1 MDRLPNVPE
10 APAGG
15 PPISGSRV
23 PKILI
28 GVTLVAAALAYL
40 IYSASRSNLVY
51 YYEIGEA
58 RAAVQPNQQVRLA
71 GDVVDGT
78 VRKAA
83 GASRLVFE
91 IEDTAKQHRVP
102 VAYAGAVP
110 DIFKPGIQ
118 VVVEGKFDVEG
129 TFQADR
135 LTAKCPSKYQAAG
148 ELGKPQSSPPTSAS

>member
-1 MDRLPNVPE
+1 M
-10 APAGG
+10 
-15 PPISGSRV
+15 SSRV

-28 GVTLVAAALAYL
+28 GVTLVAAALGYL

-51 YYEIGEA
+51 YYEIAEA
-58 RAAVQPNQQVRLA
+58 RAAVRPNQQVRLS

-78 VRKAA
+78 IRRSA
-83 GASRLVFE
+83 GDSRIAFE
-91 IEDTAKQHRVP
+91 IEDATRSNRLP
-102 VAYAGAVP
+102 VVYAGLVP

-118 VVVEGKFDVEG
+118 VVVEGRFDEAG

-148 ELGKPQSSPPTSAS
+148 ELNAVPKPSRAPSAAS